1 MRKLTSY
8 LLYFHGYVIST
19 DSDRLVLFRS
29 RLGMFSLRKRI
40 EDSVLRAEMLAP
52 TVLEFE
58 EAKHVDQEEVV
69 RDYDL
74 WNDLSKSNEMLVK
87 LADSAKV
94 VDTLRDLTFK
104 VPYANLSTMLF
115 HYLSSPIVLLGMSSE
130 KLRLNGTGRG
140 S

>member
-1 MRKLTSY
+1 M
-8 LLYFHGYVIST
+8 
-19 DSDRLVLFRS
+19 LFCS

-104 VPYANLSTMLF
+104 VPYADLSTVLF
-115 HYLSSPIVLLGMSSE
+115 HYLPSPVVL
-130 KLRLNGTGRG
+130 
-140 S
+140 